1 MRQGYGAG
9 CSKTCLFYFY
19 PLRLM
24 PSLLSWGNH
33 FSPQAPELKIS
44 WSFGCPFSYPLP
56 RESPSSS
63 YLASAY
69 SAALAQAFYFV
80 HSAQCWFLLP
90 DLLCVTTALFSASHF
105 FSAKFIH
112 IPAFSSSPL
121 GSPHSL
127 LLSLPWWWLLLSR
140 VLVKTME
147 SERSAPSVLYVIPV
161 WLWLSYII
169 SLPLI
174 FLLGKM
180 R

>member
-69 SAALAQAFYFV
+69 SAALAQAFTL
-80 HSAQCWFLLP
+80 SIQPNADSSFLTSYVLP
-90 DLLCVTTALFSASHF
+90 RHFSVLV
-105 FSAKFIH
+105 I
-112 IPAFSSSPL
+112 SSV
-121 GSPHSL
+121 
-127 LLSLPWWWLLLSR
+127 LSLS
-140 VLVKTME
+140 T
-147 SERSAPSVLYVIPV
+147 
-161 WLWLSYII
+161 
-169 SLPLI
+169 SLPSPVAPWGPPTLSSC
-174 FLLGKM
+174 LYHGDGCYWAEYWLKPWSLKDLPPVSST
-180 R
+180 